1 MTASRRK
8 FLISSLASAAAV
20 GSHALPG
27 WARRR
32 RSGPQP
38 LFHDDFRRDREG
50 WGWPWFNQRFGRR
63 WKVRSGRALY
73 HLPPSESPVYYRPN
87 PILVLDRDVANV
99 DVRATVATNNVT
111 ARVGVVA
118 RAATYD
124 RYYAA
129 YIGPGSVL
137 RLTRCGHHDEK
148 VLARVPL
155 PVGVNRW
162 YRIRLQVRGANPVNL
177 RVKAWPA
184 GGYEPGW
191 MIQQR
196 DTDPG
201 AILDSGPFGVIVQHA
216 VDDRGA
222 TARIGEFVAW
232 SAQRPRPTTA
242 RIAYALAGPPQ
253 NGNVRVV
260 AKSAVPAR
268 VAFQL
273 ARDPAFTQ
281 EVVTT
286 PKRRTTSWAQT
297 AKADL
302 SIAAYGPST
311 PLYWRAVATRRGT
324 TSYGPISM
332 LRTPPET
339 GVPVRFAFGACTKW
353 QPSPRK
359 SFLHARLRL
368 PDFYLHQ
375 GDLGY
380 VPHRVI
386 DHAPDTYQ
394 DHWIRMLMDP
404 HLKEMTTEIPFA
416 FYQDDADYGRN
427 LADASTLRRFT
438 IKAHEELTANPS
450 GAYFS
455 FTFGDVH
462 VFALDT
468 RRFSSGRKA
477 DDGRTK
483 LGADQKKWLLESM
496 SAAADANAGL
506 LVVASPQAFGSDSSP
521 GSWRRGYTE
530 EWSELIDY
538 FEDLG
543 APVLI
548 ISGDAHGHRLHEYPQ
563 KNLDP
568 GLPRIVEFVSAGT
581 EQTKFSDE
589 IDPKILLRQAKG
601 SGFGF
606 VELGPEREVSGQ
618 RTRTLTLAAV
628 KSSDGDPF
636 WTAQYVIVP
645 GVGIFP
651 GGL

>member
-1 MTASRRK
+1 MKPTRRRFIAS
-8 FLISSLASAAAV
+8 SVASAAAAAL
-20 GSHALPG
+20 HAVPV
-27 WARRR
+27 WARPRR
-32 RSGPQP
+32 KGPRP
-38 LFHDDFRRDREG
+38 LFRDDFRHDRDG
-50 WGWPWFNQRFGRR
+50 WGWPWFNQRFDRR
-63 WKVRSGRALY
+63 WKVSGGRALY
-73 HLPPSESPVYYRPN
+73 HLPPSENPIYYRPN
-87 PILVLDRDVANV
+87 PILVLDRDVANI
-99 DVRATVATNNVT
+99 DIRATVAMNNVT

-118 RAATYD
+118 RASTYA

-129 YIGPGSVL
+129 YLGPGSVL
-137 RLTRCGHHDEK
+137 RVTRCGHHDEK
-148 VLARVPL
+148 VLARIPL
-155 PVGVNRW
+155 PVGANQW
-162 YRIRLQVRGANPVNL
+162 YRIRLQVRGSGPVTL
-177 RVKAWPA
+177 RAKAWPI

-191 MIQQR
+191 MIEHR
-196 DTDPG
+196 DADPG
-201 AILDSGPFGVIVQHA
+201 AVTDAGPFGILVQHA

-222 TARIGEFVAW
+222 TARIGEVTAW
-232 SAQRPRPTTA
+232 SAERPRPTRP
-242 RIAYALAGPPQ
+242 RIAYSFAGPPAA
-253 NGNVRVV
+253 GAVRVV

-268 VAFQL
+268 IAFQM

-286 PKRRTTSWAQT
+286 PSQASTAWANT

-302 SIAAYGPST
+302 AVGAYPPST
-311 PLYWRAVATRRGT
+311 PLYWRALATRNGAI
-324 TSYGPISM
+324 SYGPTS
-332 LRTPPET
+332 LFRTPPAP
-339 GVPVRFAFGACTKW
+339 GVPVRFAFGSCTKW

-359 SFLHARLRL
+359 SFLQARLRV

-380 VPHRVI
+380 VAHRVI

-394 DHWIRMLMDP
+394 DHWVRMLMDP
-404 HLKEMTTEIPFA
+404 HLLDMATEVPFA

-427 LADASTLRRFT
+427 LADASTLRPFT
-438 IKAHEELTANPS
+438 IRAHDELTANPP

-455 FTFGDVH
+455 FSFGDVH
-462 VFALDT
+462 VFVLDT
-468 RRFSSGRKA
+468 RRYSSGRKVEE
-477 DDGRTK
+477 GRTK
-483 LGADQKKWLLESM
+483 LGAEQKKWLLDSM
-496 SAAADANAGL
+496 QAAADADAGL

-521 GSWRRGYTE
+521 GSWRRGYTQ
-530 EWSELIDY
+530 EWAELIDF

-548 ISGDAHGHRLHEYPQ
+548 VSGDAHGHRLHEYPQ

-606 VELGPEREVSGQ
+606 VELGPERETGGQ
-618 RTRTLTLAAV
+618 RSRTLTLTAV
-628 KSSDGDPF
+628 KSSDGSSF

-651 GGL
+651 GGI